1 LHRIVLAAA
10 FAIGALTAFST
21 FEPVAIAAP
30 VPSPAQITNDEASP
44 IIQVDHRCR
53 PYRHYVP
60 RHRVR
65 GHDGHSHWIGG
76 VCVHN

>member
-44 IIQVDHRCR
+44 IIQVDHRCG
-53 PYRHYVP
+53 PHRHYVP

-65 GHDGHSHWIGG
+65 GHDGHLHWIGG